1 MDIKDLLIRYRN
13 NQCTEEEARWLLA
26 YIKSGKDRELI
37 EKFIDENL
45 NDPSSEKSSLETEM
59 ILNNAFLSIIRRKGQ
74 QTKEHSIFSLW
85 SFRYAA
91 AVLLAL
97 GIGTLAYLTIVWQPA
112 TEHASQISGD
122 ISPTGLHES
131 VLMLEGEKKISL
143 KQLSLGET
151 VGTDAFRILKSAKGE
166 LEITVLD
173 KTKIK
178 RQGYNALFVSNG
190 DTYKIHL
197 PDGTSVLLNAGS
209 SLKIPALFSESA
221 RSVELTGEGFFEVT
235 KNTASPFRIKSRGME
250 VTVLGTVFNINAYA
264 DEPSIKTTLVEGS
277 IKLTSAKNNILI
289 KPGEQAQC
297 DNEGTL
303 TTSKVDVNDVLA
315 WKEGSF
321 HFSGRSLDVILR
333 QISRWYNVEIV
344 YKNGKV
350 PDIGIGGNMP
360 RSSRLEEV
368 IDVLKASGVNISLNK
383 NTLFIKP

>member
-1 MDIKDLLIRYRN
+1 MDIKDLLVRYRN

-45 NDPSSEKSSLETEM
+45 NNPSLEESSVETEI
-59 ILNNAFLSIIRRKGQ
+59 ILNDAFASIIRRKEQ
-74 QTKEHSIFSLW
+74 QIKERSIFSLW
-85 SFRYAA
+85 TFRHAA

-97 GIGTLAYLTIVWQPA
+97 GIGILAYLTIVKQPA
-112 TEHASQISGD
+112 MDHVSQISD
-122 ISPTGLHES
+122 NISPTGLHES
-131 VLMLEGEKKISL
+131 IIVLEDEKKISL
-143 KQLSLGET
+143 KQIGVGET
-151 VGTDAFRILKSAKGE
+151 VGTNAFRVLKNAEGE
-166 LEITVLD
+166 LEFTVLD
-173 KTKIK
+173 KTKSK
-178 RQGYNALFVSNG
+178 TQGYNTLFVSNG

-209 SLKIPALFSESA
+209 SLKIPTVFSESA
-221 RSVELTGEGFFEVT
+221 RAVELTGEGFFEVT
-235 KNTASPFRIKSRGME
+235 KNTDSPFRVKSKGME
-250 VTVLGTVFNINAYA
+250 VMVLGTVFNINAYA

-277 IKLTSAKNNILI
+277 VKLTSAQNNILI
-289 KPGEQAQC
+289 QPGEQAQC
-297 DNEGTL
+297 DNKGML

-333 QISRWYNVEIV
+333 QISRWYNVEIF
-344 YKNGKV
+344 YKDGKV